1 MIMTVMMIMMI
12 YICVCVCLYELLW
25 LQMNMYYLQS
35 GASGRSAT
43 IAFLLLRV

>member
-1 MIMTVMMIMMI
+1 MNNGNDSNDDYDDI
-12 YICVCVCLYELLW
+12 CVCLYELLW